1 MLCLRIIRLSPQQQK
16 ALSTILCDH
25 GIGSRVL
32 GSDLIVSGLTSCYRT
47 CLPSVTGS
55 EDLISV
61 FSELAYILELSQG
74 CGPYVWQIKN
84 KELRLHERTHIMGVL
99 NVTPDSFSDGG
110 EFIELDKAVD
120 HALYM
125 AEAGAEIIDVGGES
139 TRPGAEPVSLRE
151 EIDRVLP
158 VIEAMRKQSD
168 IPISIDTCKSE
179 VAKLAVEAGADIIND
194 ITALGF
200 DAKIADIASS
210 YGTGLILMH
219 MKGSP
224 RNMQINPHY
233 DDLVEEILQYLAA
246 RRNLALENGLANAQ
260 IVLDPGIG
268 FGKRWFDNYDIIN
281 RLQGFKVLD
290 SPLLVGASRK
300 RFLGKVLSSIPR
312 ERTEGSLVS
321 HILAI
326 ENGAHIVRVHDVAE
340 SKMAAK
346 VADLFLQRR
355 RSEEQI
361 DLEVVNG

>member
-1 MLCLRIIRLSPQQQK
+1 
-16 ALSTILCDH
+16 
-25 GIGSRVL
+25 
-32 GSDLIVSGLTSCYRT
+32 
-47 CLPSVTGS
+47 
-55 EDLISV
+55 
-61 FSELAYILELSQG
+61 
-74 CGPYVWQIKN
+74 
-84 KELRLHERTHIMGVL
+84 MGVL

-125 AEAGAEIIDVGGES
+125 AEAGADIIDVGGES

-246 RRNLALENGLANAQ
+246 RRNLALENGVANAQ

-321 HILAI
+321 HTLAV

-361 DLEVVNG
+361 ELEGVNG